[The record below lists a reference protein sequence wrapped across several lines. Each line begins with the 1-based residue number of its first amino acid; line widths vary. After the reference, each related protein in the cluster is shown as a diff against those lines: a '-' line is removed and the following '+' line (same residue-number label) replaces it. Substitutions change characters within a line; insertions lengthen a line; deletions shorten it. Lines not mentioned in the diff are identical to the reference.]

1 MYTYRKMNSYDR
13 GAGFISTV
21 WAMEQ
26 DSRPYG
32 KGKTAEELVPG
43 PGKLFWGAAEYAA
56 DCHKDV
62 ERYLEFTAEKIRTG
76 TVNGS
81 AHSLTFTVL
90 FLYIK

>member
-1 MYTYRKMNSYDR
+1 
-13 GAGFISTV
+13 
-21 WAMEQ
+21 MEQ

-56 DCHKDV
+56 DCHKVV
-62 ERYLEFTAEKIRTG
+62 ERYLEYTDEKIGTG

-81 AHSLTFTVL
+81 AHSLMFTVL
-90 FLYIK
+90 FLYGKRLQKRLRGKRGF

>member
-1 MYTYRKMNSYDR
+1 
-13 GAGFISTV
+13 
-21 WAMEQ
+21 MEQ

-43 PGKLFWGAAEYAA
+43 PGKLFWGAAEYAV
-56 DCHKDV
+56 DCHKVV
-62 ERYLEFTAEKIRTG
+62 ERYLEFTDEKIGTG

-90 FLYIK
+90 FLYEKSCKKRLRGKRGFYI